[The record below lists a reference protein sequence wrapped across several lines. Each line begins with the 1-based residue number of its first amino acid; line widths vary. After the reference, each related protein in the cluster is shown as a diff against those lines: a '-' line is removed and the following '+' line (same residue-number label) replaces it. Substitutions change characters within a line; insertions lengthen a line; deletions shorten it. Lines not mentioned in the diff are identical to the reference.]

1 MGGVGRGG
9 WEAAAAAAEAAAA
22 AAEEAAAAEVAAAA
36 AEGRTKGPPFQPT
49 PPHLVFLP
57 LRLP

>member
-22 AAEEAAAAEVAAAA
+22 AAAEEAAAAEA

-49 PPHLVFLP
+49 PPHLVFWP
-57 LRLP
+57 LSILAT